1 MNSELGDREKGTD
14 LGARDGSEDNGA
26 EDKVD
31 EPEVDED
38 AVADVDEDDGSAE
51 MTAEINVEELVAKLD
66 ATPKDDV
73 ERRKK
78 IRKRLD
84 ELRDEREAMKD
95 LDSTYNFNLD
105 DEL

>member
-14 LGARDGSEDNGA
+14 LGAGDGA
-26 EDKVD
+26 EDNVD

-105 DEL
+105 DDL

>member
-1 MNSELGDREKGTD
+1 MNSELGDREKGAD
-14 LGARDGSEDNGA
+14 LGASGGA
-26 EDKVD
+26 EDNVD

-51 MTAEINVEELVAKLD
+51 MTAEVNVEELVAKLD
-66 ATPKDDV
+66 ATPKDDA
-73 ERRKK
+73 ERQKK

-105 DEL
+105 DDL